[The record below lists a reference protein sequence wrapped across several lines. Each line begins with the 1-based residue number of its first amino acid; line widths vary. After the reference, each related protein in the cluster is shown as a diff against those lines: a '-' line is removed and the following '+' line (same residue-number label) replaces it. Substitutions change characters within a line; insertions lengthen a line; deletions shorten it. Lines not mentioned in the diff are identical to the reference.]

1 MTSAAIKTLCD
12 QIVDYAG
19 LFPPAKLDMSPAVEA
34 YAREKVGLHRWMLG
48 RFVCPASRLAE
59 LSRAGAALMPG
70 TFATSGYREYADSV
84 EPWRI
89 TVLADSVT
97 AQDPVGGLERDIAA
111 IIDFNTR
118 HATEDQGLAQADCIE
133 LKPPTP
139 DFVDEAAELIPED
152 LYPFF
157 ELPGGI
163 DPRGFVAALA
173 GAAAGAKI
181 RTGGTTP
188 EAFPSA
194 EVVAEFIRACVA
206 AEVPFKATAGLHH
219 PLRGSFPLTYEKG
232 SACAEMFGFLNV
244 FVTAALAKA
253 HRLDTPTLV
262 QCLTERDPSS
272 IAATDDGLRWRK
284 LVLSVSQLSAA
295 REGLALSFG
304 SCSFDEPVREL
315 TALGLL

>member
-1 MTSAAIKTLCD
+1 
-12 QIVDYAG
+12 
-19 LFPPAKLDMSPAVEA
+19 
-34 YAREKVGLHRWMLG
+34 
-48 RFVCPASRLAE
+48 
-59 LSRAGAALMPG
+59 
-70 TFATSGYREYADSV
+70 
-84 EPWRI
+84 
-89 TVLADSVT
+89 
-97 AQDPVGGLERDIAA
+97 
-111 IIDFNTR
+111 
-118 HATEDQGLAQADCIE
+118 
-133 LKPPTP
+133 
-139 DFVDEAAELIPED
+139 
-152 LYPFF
+152 
-157 ELPGGI
+157 
-163 DPRGFVAALA
+163 VAALA

-181 RTGGTTP
+181 RTGGITP